1 MGYATVRN
9 VPRITCYKHAKEIHD
24 GIKPLRGRSPEL
36 RPLGN
41 RRDADTYSIR
51 MNGDAVECV
60 LYKTPVVTIY
70 PDETVI
76 LREAGWSTVS
86 TRQFITRLTGFNAYG
101 KGGKSVVSIDG
112 GDHVIPEDGALTLLR
127 RPAGSLSKYEVVGSA
142 LIKAYAMDRAKV
154 TNVRKRYAEFLRY
167 TKNMVK
173 LRTVVETKQS
183 YGGQTFEQT
192 VMTITGEELLN
203 AFGVMTADKA
213 EMFKS
218 MCNSIADPRHRVDA
232 RREDSNVKVLREAA
246 EAFYQ
251 LHNDMLGIGANTED
265 EKFKAMQRAF
275 CTLALCAGGYWTGR
289 RVVEQMQSIHDICEG
304 DKQAEYQKLSF
315 AVFPD
320 NFLKLTDNVI
330 LKWNA
335 QEILEL
341 KEYPYGT
348 VPAQKYRDWM
358 PK

>member
-51 MNGDAVECV
+51 MNGDVVECV

-76 LREAGWSTVS
+76 LREDGWSTVS

-101 KGGKSVVSIDG
+101 KGGKSVVTIDG
-112 GDHVIPEDGALTLLR
+112 GDHVIPDGGALTLLR

-142 LIKAYAMDRAKV
+142 PIKAYVFNRAKV

-173 LRTVVETKQS
+173 LRKVVETRQS
-183 YGGQTFEQT
+183 YGGQTFEQESLYL
-192 VMTITGEELLN
+192 TGAELLD
-203 AFGVMTADKA
+203 ALGVMTTDKVNVFTA
-213 EMFKS
+213 
-218 MCNSIADPRHRVDA
+218 MCNEITNPRHRI
-232 RREDSNVKVLREAA
+232 EAGLESKHATVRGVA
-246 EAFYQ
+246 EAFHR
-251 LHNDMLGIGANTED
+251 LHDDMMGVGASTDE

-275 CTLALCAGGYWTGR
+275 CVIALGANGYWGGR
-289 RVVEQMQSIHDICEG
+289 RVVEAMQSIHDVCEEN
-304 DKQAEYQKLSF
+304 KQAEYEGLRFHVNPLNLTKL
-315 AVFPD
+315 ADLIV
-320 NFLKLTDNVI
+320 

-335 QEILEL
+335 SEILEL

-348 VPAQKYRDWM
+348 VPAQKYRDWL